1 MKRCEHIKKK
11 FFFYRILLSARKFCQ
26 TDFKGG
32 NQAILTVQ
40 MFSPIS
46 KKQLLGV
53 PASRKPFR
61 QNVSSCQSCVNIL
74 NTLPAF
80 LTGVKIPYL
89 PQKGSQLS
97 FPDACLHLFSWWQ
110 KIQLSHCDKNIF
122 LNTIRTNISCSEED
136 SSETIIIEWLL
147 IFGAQK

>member
-1 MKRCEHIKKK
+1 MWTQIKKI
-11 FFFYRILLSARKFCQ
+11 FFFYSILLSARKFCQ
-26 TDFKGG
+26 TDFKGV

-53 PASRKPFR
+53 PASSKPFR
-61 QNVSSCQSCVNIL
+61 QNGSSCQSCVNIL
-74 NTLPAF
+74 STLPAIV
-80 LTGVKIPYL
+80 TGVKISYL
-89 PQKGSQLS
+89 PQKGQQLS
-97 FPDACLHLFSWWQ
+97 FLNAWLHSFSWCR
-110 KIQLSHCDKNIF
+110 KSQLCSCDKNIS
-122 LNTIRTNISCSEED
+122 LNTIRINISCSEED